1 MACVTTILEAALL
14 PSLPAKELQGIGR
27 SPHPSHQN
35 TLARG
40 SEQNLEIQCTQG
52 GDSIPSDWEN
62 LVDEEVEHEKEIT
75 EEDFRLMKELEKEMI
90 LDGFLDND
98 DLLGEEMLAGEI
110 ESLIIDDDS
119 QEMTISEQDVPISH
133 RIEEIPA
140 TSQSPSNKRNRSP
153 SRERKV

>member
-1 MACVTTILEAALL
+1 MRVAQGRLL
-14 PSLPAKELQGIGR
+14 YHGDEGYPAT
-27 SPHPSHQN
+27 N
-35 TLARG
+35 RG

-98 DLLGEEMLAGEI
+98 DLLREEMLAGEI
-110 ESLIIDDDS
+110 EGLIIDDDS

>member
-1 MACVTTILEAALL
+1 
-14 PSLPAKELQGIGR
+14 
-27 SPHPSHQN
+27 
-35 TLARG
+35 
-40 SEQNLEIQCTQG
+40 
-52 GDSIPSDWEN
+52 
-62 LVDEEVEHEKEIT
+62 
-75 EEDFRLMKELEKEMI
+75 MKELEKEMI

-98 DLLGEEMLAGEI
+98 DLLREEMLAGEI
-110 ESLIIDDDS
+110 EGLIIDDDS